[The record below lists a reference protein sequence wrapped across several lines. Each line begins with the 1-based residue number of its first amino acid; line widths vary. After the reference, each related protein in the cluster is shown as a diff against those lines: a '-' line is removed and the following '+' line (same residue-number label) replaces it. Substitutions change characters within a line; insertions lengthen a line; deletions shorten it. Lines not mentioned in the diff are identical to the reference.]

1 MRNSS
6 ISNSNI
12 LQTTTKMES
21 NHLGGNDI
29 ASGRSIL
36 HENDK
41 IRDRKFKVK
50 NTNSRAI
57 NSRSIEIIK
66 KSLINNQD

>member
-21 NHLGGNDI
+21 NHLNNENI
-29 ASGRSIL
+29 SGRSVL

-41 IRDRKFKVK
+41 IRDGKFKVK
-50 NTNSRAI
+50 NTISRAI

-66 KSLINNQD
+66 KSLINNQE

>member
-12 LQTTTKMES
+12 LQTTSKIES
-21 NHLGGNDI
+21 NHLNNEI

>member
-1 MRNSS
+1 
-6 ISNSNI
+6 
-12 LQTTTKMES
+12 MES
-21 NHLGGNDI
+21 NHLNNDI
-29 ASGRSIL
+29 ASGRSVL

-66 KSLINNQD
+66 KSLINI

>member
-1 MRNSS
+1 
-6 ISNSNI
+6 
-12 LQTTTKMES
+12 MES
-21 NHLGGNDI
+21 NHLNNDI
-29 ASGRSIL
+29 ASGRSVL

-66 KSLINNQD
+66 KSLINNQDQIQNKEGMQ

>member
-21 NHLGGNDI
+21 NHLNNEI

-50 NTNSRAI
+50 NKNSRAI